1 MAGIRSFW
9 QLGLIGWPVGHSLS
23 PVMHSAALQAT
34 GLAGDYR
41 LFPVPPLPGGASSL
55 RDLLDEMRHG
65 NIHGL
70 NVTIPHKQSVLPLM
84 DDLTPAAQAIGAV
97 NTISMN
103 GRLKGDNTDWLG
115 FSRDLA
121 AHIPEDLPAA
131 ERRALVLGAGGS
143 ARAVVYA
150 LVRSG
155 WQVNIS
161 ARRVEQSGQM
171 AVELSTLQND
181 ITAVPLTD
189 FSDLPSV
196 RLIVNTTPAGMSPFI
211 EETPWPS
218 CLPFPENAL
227 LYDLIYN
234 PPQTKLMKAAAA
246 AGLSA
251 VNGLGMLVEQAV
263 LAFQL
268 WTGQNVSSKIF
279 KQAALERESRWP

>member
-1 MAGIRSFW
+1 MAAIGSFW

-23 PVMHSAALQAT
+23 PVMHSAALKSA
-34 GLAGDYR
+34 GLKGDYR
-41 LFPVPPLPGGASSL
+41 LFPVPPLPGGASGL

-70 NVTIPHKQSVLPLM
+70 NVTIPHKQSVLSLM
-84 DDLTPAAQAIGAV
+84 DELTPAAQAIGAV

-121 AHIPEDLPAA
+121 AQLPDNLPVA
-131 ERRALVLGAGGS
+131 ERCALVLGAGGS
-143 ARAVVYA
+143 ARAIVYA
-150 LVRSG
+150 LVQSG

-161 ARRVEQSGQM
+161 ARRSEQSGRM
-171 AVELSTLQND
+171 AADLSTPQNR
-181 ITAVPLTD
+181 ITAVPLPD
-189 FSDLPSV
+189 FSGLSAV

-218 CLPFPENAL
+218 GLPFPENAL

-234 PPQTKLMKAAAA
+234 PLQTKLMRAAAA
-246 AGLSA
+246 AGLLA
-251 VNGLGMLVEQAV
+251 VNGLGMLIEQAA
-263 LAFQL
+263 LAFHL
-268 WTGQNVSSKIF
+268 WTGQSITSDIF
-279 KQAALERESRWP
+279 KQAALERKSS